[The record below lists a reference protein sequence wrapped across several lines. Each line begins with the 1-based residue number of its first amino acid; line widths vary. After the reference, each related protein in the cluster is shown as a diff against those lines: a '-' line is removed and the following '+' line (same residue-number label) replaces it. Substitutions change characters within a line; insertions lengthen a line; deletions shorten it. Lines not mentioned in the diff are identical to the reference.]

1 LNYVVVTA
9 KKAWDIYQGMNL
21 NDEQRKTVAEWLE
34 QGLKLSDIQKR
45 LGSELGVNLTYM
57 EVRFLLDDL
66 RLKPKEL
73 EPPPAPT
80 PDLGKKVPDHPAA
93 ATAPGAEAGLVP
105 EEEMDDPGP
114 EDPALPEGP
123 SNVSV
128 SVDRLARPG
137 ALVSGNVTF
146 SDGKAAQWY
155 SDQTGRLGIVAKE
168 QGYRPSQTDLMAFQT
183 QLQSELAKLGF

>member
-1 LNYVVVTA
+1 
-9 KKAWDIYQGMNL
+9 MNL

-73 EPPPAPT
+73 EPPPAPI
-80 PDLGKKVPDHPAA
+80 PDLGKKVPAHPAA

-105 EEEMDDPGP
+105 EEEMDDLGP

-137 ALVSGNVTF
+137 ALVSGSVTF
-146 SDGKAAQWY
+146 SDGKGAQWY
-155 SDQTGRLGIVAKE
+155 LDQTGRLGIVAKE

>member
-1 LNYVVVTA
+1 
-9 KKAWDIYQGMNL
+9 MNL
-21 NDEQRKTVAEWLE
+21 NDEQRKKVAEWLE

-66 RLKPKEL
+66 RLKPKEQ
-73 EPPPAPT
+73 EPPPSPP
-80 PDLGKKVPDHPAA
+80 PDRGKKAPATQPAA
-93 ATAPGAEAGLVP
+93 PAPGAEAGPVP
-105 EEEMDDPGP
+105 EEEMDDLGP
-114 EDPALPEGP
+114 EEPALPGGP

-146 SDGKAAQWY
+146 SDGKGAQWY
-155 SDQTGRLGIVAKE
+155 LDQMGRLGIVAKE